1 VIFRPTETGRFHFV
15 TVAMLRATQLLRGST
30 PRVPLETRLVITAQR
45 EVAEGKVRAN
55 GDSAG
60 H

>member
-1 VIFRPTETGRFHFV
+1 MIFRPTDTGRFHFV
-15 TVAMLRATQLLRGST
+15 AVAMLRAKQLLNGST

-45 EVAEGKVRAN
+45 EVAEGKVHSN
-55 GDSAG
+55 EQPL